1 MYERVNELY
10 FDLMYANQ
18 RNSSKIQKY
27 LDSCFG
33 AKRHINYD
41 ASGLYTQEEIR
52 KLVKDQK

>member
-1 MYERVNELY
+1 
-10 FDLMYANQ
+10 MYANQ
-18 RNSSKIQKY
+18 RNSAKLQKY